1 MRKSPGVGV
10 PSVAALDDPFL
21 SIRYSIEKSTLY
33 ARKRRLAMDEKAR
46 ESAFMTALVTEHFVL
61 QSAASTTVS
70 EAGVRAS
77 LYVFSLS
84 SALVAM
90 GFTAQSPEVFEPFV
104 ATVIPAVFVLGCFTV
119 VRLVDTTVENLRFLR
134 AIARIRRYYR
144 SLAPDGTAF
153 FAPWETSDDDG
164 MEALAAIAV
173 KPGRLTTFFTT
184 ASMIATINSLVGGA
198 GITLLAWHVLGREET
213 LPAFLLG
220 AAAASAFL
228 FASIAYQRRR
238 YSAEG
243 AKDRQIS
250 ASSIG

>member
-1 MRKSPGVGV
+1 
-10 PSVAALDDPFL
+10 
-21 SIRYSIEKSTLY
+21 
-33 ARKRRLAMDEKAR
+33 
-46 ESAFMTALVTEHFVL
+46 MTALVTEHFVL

-90 GFTAQSPEVFEPFV
+90 GFTAQSPDVFEPFV
-104 ATVIPAVFVLGCFTV
+104 ATVIPAVFVLGWFTV
-119 VRLVDTTVENLRFLR
+119 VRLVDTTVENLRFQR

-153 FAPWETSDDDG
+153 FAPWETTDDETTG
-164 MEALAAIAV
+164 AIAA

-184 ASMIATINSLVGGA
+184 ASMVATINSLVGGA

-213 LPAFLLG
+213 LPAVLLG
-220 AAAASAFL
+220 AAAAIAFL
-228 FASIAYQRRR
+228 FTSIAYEQRR
-238 YSAEG
+238 YSADAE
-243 AKDRQIS
+243 ANRQV
-250 ASSIG
+250 AAPLND

>member
-1 MRKSPGVGV
+1 
-10 PSVAALDDPFL
+10 
-21 SIRYSIEKSTLY
+21 
-33 ARKRRLAMDEKAR
+33 MDEKAR

-90 GFTAQSPEVFEPFV
+90 GFTAQSPDVFAPFV
-104 ATVIPAVFVLGCFTV
+104 ATVIPAVFVLGWFTV

-144 SLAPDGTAF
+144 SLAPDGAAF
-153 FAPWETSDDDG
+153 FAPWETTDDETS
-164 MEALAAIAV
+164 EALASIGA

-184 ASMIATINSLVGGA
+184 ASMVATINSLVGGA
-198 GITLLAWHVLGREET
+198 GIALFAWRVLGREET
-213 LPAFLLG
+213 LPAILMG
-220 AAAASAFL
+220 VAAAVVFL
-228 FASIAYQRRR
+228 FAAIAYQRGRF
-238 YSAEG
+238 SAE
-243 AKDRQIS
+243 AA
-250 ASSIG
+250 ASQQAAASLKT

>member
-1 MRKSPGVGV
+1 
-10 PSVAALDDPFL
+10 
-21 SIRYSIEKSTLY
+21 
-33 ARKRRLAMDEKAR
+33 MDEKAR

-90 GFTAQSPEVFEPFV
+90 GFTAQSPDVFEPFV
-104 ATVIPAVFVLGCFTV
+104 ATVIPAVFVLGWFTV
-119 VRLVDTTVENLRFLR
+119 VRLVDTTVENLRFQR

-153 FAPWETSDDDG
+153 FAPWETTDDETTG
-164 MEALAAIAV
+164 ALAAIAA

-184 ASMIATINSLVGGA
+184 ASMVATINSLVGGA

-213 LPAFLLG
+213 LPAVLLG
-220 AAAASAFL
+220 AAAAIAFL
-228 FASIAYQRRR
+228 FTSIAYEQRR
-238 YSAEG
+238 YSADAE
-243 AKDRQIS
+243 ANRQV
-250 ASSIG
+250 AAPLND

>member
-1 MRKSPGVGV
+1 
-10 PSVAALDDPFL
+10 
-21 SIRYSIEKSTLY
+21 
-33 ARKRRLAMDEKAR
+33 MDEKAR

-90 GFTAQSPEVFEPFV
+90 GFTAQSPDVFAPFV
-104 ATVIPAVFVLGCFTV
+104 ATVIPAVFVLGWFTV

-144 SLAPDGTAF
+144 SLAPDGAAF
-153 FAPWETSDDDG
+153 FAPWETTDDETA
-164 MEALAAIAV
+164 EALASIGA

-184 ASMIATINSLVGGA
+184 ASMVATINSLVGGA
-198 GITLLAWHVLGREET
+198 GIALFAWRVLGREET
-213 LPAFLLG
+213 LPAILMG
-220 AAAASAFL
+220 VAAAVVFL
-228 FASIAYQRRR
+228 FAAIAYQRGRF
-238 YSAEG
+238 SAE
-243 AKDRQIS
+243 AAASRQAA
-250 ASSIG
+250 ASLKT